1 MQERKTGVLIS
12 SRDIELPKEDKNSKC
27 EFAAFID
34 DKAKKQDC
42 MRRDLAD
49 WIGIDSERFR
59 KIVNKS
65 NPTKK
70 RDCIIACGFALRLNS
85 GETCDALFMYNF
97 PRLDDGLKREEY
109 ISTLLDEQA
118 SKKVLFWSLED
129 VNSRLR
135 TMGFPELDVIA
146 HRRGRKAVN
155 PINPPQRYRIDGVC
169 IESCL
174 AEHVFDNRLS
184 SLATEYSPDQ
194 FRVFAKIRLTDV
206 WMCKSYEIIAE
217 PDGHYSR
224 IDYPIE
230 SHECL
235 HSYTSL
241 EETGEM
247 RALYESAQGYA
258 QRELAKKALVLKD
271 TRNYR
276 DRISACV
283 IENSLH
289 IFTETYNYDMPELQE
304 YFLLDY
310 ADGEF
315 QFSVSEESRFMEF
328 YLSPDDYEKYYGVA
342 SQRGEVSFSSEEELE
357 KSITLCANWVEQAI
371 KRERLHSFRKMK
383 KKIVELAERLNR
395 DIFILNPALLAD
407 NDVDLFE
414 QYGVSR
420 GEPTSLKEDDLYK
433 GFALGLRTLEEIE
446 EFREKYGSLDV
457 SGLF

>member
-169 IESCL
+169 IDSCL

-241 EETGEM
+241 EETGDM

-258 QRELAKKALVLKD
+258 QRELAKKALVVKD

-283 IENSLH
+283 IKNSLH

-315 QFSVSEESRFMEF
+315 QFSVSEESRFMEL

-342 SQRGEVSFSSEEELE
+342 SQRGEVSFSSEEERPFTREGMTGSILSKGSLE
-357 KSITLCANWVEQAI
+357 PMTPVEAVRISSALQPRTEDA
-371 KRERLHSFRKMK
+371 HS
-383 KKIVELAERLNR
+383 A
-395 DIFILNPALLAD
+395 
-407 NDVDLFE
+407 
-414 QYGVSR
+414 
-420 GEPTSLKEDDLYK
+420 
-433 GFALGLRTLEEIE
+433 TLEASSIPTAPTPAFATLLLIMMPRALPVFSMMSIDLTSEWPLTRFE
-446 EFREKYGSLDV
+446 V
-457 SGLF
+457 